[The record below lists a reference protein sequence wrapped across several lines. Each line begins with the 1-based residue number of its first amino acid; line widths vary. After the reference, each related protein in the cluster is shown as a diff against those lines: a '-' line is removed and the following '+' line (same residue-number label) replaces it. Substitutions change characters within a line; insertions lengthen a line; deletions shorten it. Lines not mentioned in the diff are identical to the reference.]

1 VAANRAIVVTIGVV
15 LVDDQELVRTGL
27 RVILE
32 QAPDITVLGEAA
44 DGAEALSVIQ
54 ATHPQLVLMD
64 IRMPTIDGVEATR
77 TIRSTASNAPTPR
90 VILLTTFDLDEY
102 VYAGLRAGASGFLL
116 KDTLAADLISAIR
129 SVARGDAV
137 IAPSST
143 RRLVERFLT
152 TSPPDRPAE
161 SDSSLATLTPREREI
176 LGLVGQ
182 GLSNR
187 EIASRLYLSEGTVK
201 NHVARVLGKLQL
213 RDRVQAVVLSYEAG
227 LVQPGTK

>member
-1 VAANRAIVVTIGVV
+1 VAAGRATGVTIGVV

-32 QAPDITVLGEAA
+32 QASDITVLGEAA
-44 DGAEALSVIQ
+44 DGAQALSVIQ
-54 ATHPQLVLMD
+54 ATHPEIVLMD
-64 IRMPTIDGVEATR
+64 IRMPALDGVEATKA
-77 TIRSTASNAPTPR
+77 IRSTETDTPAPR

-116 KDTLAADLISAIR
+116 KDALAADLISAIR

-143 RRLVERFLT
+143 RRLIERFLT
-152 TSPPDRPAE
+152 TAPADRPAQ
-161 SDSSLATLTPREREI
+161 SQSSLVTLTPREREI
-176 LGLVGQ
+176 LALVGQ

-187 EIASRLYLSEGTVK
+187 EIAGRLYLSEGTIK
-201 NHVARVLGKLQL
+201 NHVARILGKLQL
-213 RDRVQAVVLSYEAG
+213 RDRVQAVVFSYETG
-227 LVQPGTK
+227 LIQPGTE

>member
-1 VAANRAIVVTIGVV
+1 VAADRPVIVTIGVV

-27 RVILE
+27 RVLLE
-32 QAPDITVLGEAA
+32 QATDIAVLGEAA
-44 DGAEALSVIQ
+44 DGAEALSVVQ
-54 ATHPQLVLMD
+54 AMHPEIVLMD

-77 TIRSTASNAPTPR
+77 TIRSADSVVPAPR

-152 TSPPDRPAE
+152 TSNAGRPAGGE
-161 SDSSLATLTPREREI
+161 PSLAALTPREREI
-176 LGLVGQ
+176 LALVGR

-201 NHVARVLGKLQL
+201 NHVTRVLAKLQL
-213 RDRVQAVVLSYEAG
+213 RDRVQAVVLAYEAG
-227 LVQPGTK
+227 LVQPGTE